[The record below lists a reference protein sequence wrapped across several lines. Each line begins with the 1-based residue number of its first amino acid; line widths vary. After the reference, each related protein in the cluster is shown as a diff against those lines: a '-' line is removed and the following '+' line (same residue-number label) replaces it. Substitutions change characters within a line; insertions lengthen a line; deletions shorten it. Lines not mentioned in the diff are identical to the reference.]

1 MNPDTMARGLG
12 WFSIG
17 LGTTELVAADSLAE
31 ALGMEGQEGLLRLYG
46 AREIAQGLG
55 CLSMNPPTSAVWV
68 RVAGDVLD
76 IATLMAHM
84 TPENPKRHNVVL
96 ALAAVAGVTVLDV
109 FTGMWL
115 SEGRRGPITRMVRA
129 PLERLE
135 ARNEQRMRAAERSG
149 AEYASDL
156 KAGAAGAS

>member
-17 LGTTELVAADSLAE
+17 LGTAELVAADALAD
-31 ALGMEGQEGLLRLYG
+31 ALGMDEQEGLIRLYG
-46 AREIAQGLG
+46 VREIAQGLG

-68 RVAGDVLD
+68 RVAGDALD
-76 IATLMAHM
+76 IATLAPYM
-84 TPENPKRHNVVL
+84 TPANPKRHNVAL

-115 SEGRRGPITRMVRA
+115 SEGRRGPITRMVRR

-135 ARNEQRMRAAERSG
+135 ARNEQRMRAAERRG
-149 AEYASDL
+149 TVTQ
-156 KAGAAGAS
+156 AG